1 MSTAIDTMS
10 NLVYTMGD
18 DLKSDITDIN
28 ESIAKLKSTQG
39 TLQTLLAITLIVSII
54 SAIAPFIRKT
64 TS

>member
-1 MSTAIDTMS
+1 
-10 NLVYTMGD
+10 MGD

-39 TLQTLLAITLIVSII
+39 TLQALLVITLIVAII